1 MFKAFVTINV
11 QKKKRKDAKLHKNL
25 TKIYQGDVQKGNEE
39 YEGTD

>member
-1 MFKAFVTINV
+1 MLMAFVTISV
-11 QKKKRKDAKLHKNL
+11 QKMKRKETKLHKNL